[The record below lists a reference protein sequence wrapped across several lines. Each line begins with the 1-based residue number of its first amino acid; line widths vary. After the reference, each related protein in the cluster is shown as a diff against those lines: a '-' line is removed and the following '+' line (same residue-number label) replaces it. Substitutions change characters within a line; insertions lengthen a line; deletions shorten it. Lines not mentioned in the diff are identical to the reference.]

1 MGNIK
6 RDIGLKVWARYT
18 NIGNIDIYKPILANF
33 RINRSPTMTDRPE
46 RLATELKISLT
57 EEQQLLGLKEKY
69 FIYQSPYAVDN
80 EEDKIL
86 FFL

>member
-1 MGNIK
+1 
-6 RDIGLKVWARYT
+6 
-18 NIGNIDIYKPILANF
+18 
-33 RINRSPTMTDRPE
+33 MTDRPE
-46 RLATELKISLT
+46 KLATELKISLT